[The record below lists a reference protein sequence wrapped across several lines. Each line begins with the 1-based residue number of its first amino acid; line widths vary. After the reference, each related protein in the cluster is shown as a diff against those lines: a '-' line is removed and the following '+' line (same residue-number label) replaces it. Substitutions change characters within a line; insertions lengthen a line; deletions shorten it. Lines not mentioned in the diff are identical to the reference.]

1 MTLRVIDFVQQNYNL
16 PITYNTLKD
25 KFFVSDNTVNK
36 IFKEQTGKTFKDYLN
51 SIRLKHANK
60 LMNNKYQKI
69 SLQNVAKLCG
79 FSTYSTFYRE
89 YVKFFGISP
98 KDVQK
103 INIENWKSLN

>member
-1 MTLRVIDFVQQNYNL
+1 MTVTMEELSGSIMLLVVLILFSAYFSA
-16 PITYNTLKD
+16 TETA
-25 KFFVSDNTVNK
+25 FSS
-36 IFKEQTGKTFKDYLN
+36 LN
-51 SIRLKHANK
+51 RIKLKHANK

-89 YVKFFGISP
+89 YVKFFGFSP

-103 INIENWKSLN
+103 INIEKWKSLN